1 MKVAELAK
9 DAIYNQMLDKIIDEN
24 PFDIPHV
31 MVKEQADRLVDQR
44 LRQYAMYGVDP
55 AQLGIDKN
63 VLAEQN
69 FPTAEKQVK
78 SALVINK
85 IADLENI
92 NPTDEDFDKALDEF
106 AVRYD
111 KTKDELKKELEQYGG
126 MQSFQNTVFTNMV
139 YDLLM
144 AENKIEEKVVTK
156 AERDAKVAEGLL
168 KRPARKRK

>member
-1 MKVAELAK
+1 
-9 DAIYNQMLDKIIDEN
+9 
-24 PFDIPHV
+24 
-31 MVKEQADRLVDQR
+31 
-44 LRQYAMYGVDP
+44 MYGVDP

-156 AERDAKVAEGLL
+156 AERDAKVAEAAKEAGEE
-168 KRPARKRK
+168 A